1 MLGFTDRYAN
11 PKTRQHYSSELR
23 ELFTGTGRR
32 HPTELTETDV
42 LRWCAGL
49 RRPAANN
56 TVRNRLSLA
65 ATFLRW
71 CVREGHADPG
81 VLDALTDRDNP
92 LRRVP
97 RLYGKV
103 QSKHP
108 ARWLTH
114 DEAFGRLLG
123 TCAGDGEVGRRD
135 ELVLRLGLAGLRAAE
150 IIALEVGDLHLGDAP
165 AQIRWIGKAR
175 RSRRVVVG
183 RDLGALLGRY
193 LAAYEAGTG
202 RPLSCGDPV
211 ICRGRAGSG
220 SGQLWWGR
228 AIVQTCSVRD
238 IVLDRAE
245 AAGLGHVSP
254 HDLRR
259 TAAGILHRAK
269 SADGGHLFDL
279 RDIQQV
285 LDHVDPATTQRSYLD
300 PLDTDTKERAA
311 ALLD

>member
-1 MLGFTDRYAN
+1 MA
-11 PKTRQHYSSELR
+11 
-23 ELFTGTGRR
+23 
-32 HPTELTETDV
+32 
-42 LRWCAGL
+42 WCAGL

-71 CVREGHADPG
+71 CVREGHVGPG

-114 DEAFGRLLG
+114 EETFRRLLG
-123 TCAGDGEVGRRD
+123 TCVGDGEVGRRD

-150 IIALEVGDLHLGDAP
+150 IIALEMGNLHLGDAP
-165 AQIRWIGKAR
+165 PQIRWIGKAR

-183 RDLGALLGRY
+183 RDLGTLLESY
-193 LAAYEAGTG
+193 LSAYEAGTG
-202 RPLSCGDPV
+202 RPLSSEDPV
-211 ICRGRAGSG
+211 ICRGKAGAG

-238 IVLDRAE
+238 IVLDRAH

-279 RDIQQV
+279 RDIEQV

-300 PLDTDTKERAA
+300 PLDTDTKERAS